1 MGPNLTNPE
10 KSSNHQLD
18 PVIKT
23 VLGCLDINLENEL
36 NLYRKNKRLQEKNNP
51 VGSMGGYRSAPV
63 PGVMIQTTET
73 EVFGS
78 SADEMDNVDVLPT
91 ADHQADL
98 LDNQSLDSQNI
109 VSPSNDSETVMEND
123 ALSRQEAIMRIANIS
138 DTSANASLV
147 KQDNSAVNP
156 DQEEKETSIASNLF
170 TPLGLL
176 SMLLFFLSCM
186 GLGYLLNSSENIA
199 PLPSFNWQSW
209 LNKTPEAPTSQPTA
223 LPTTT
228 PTTIISVNP
237 DLTSREFIDLD
248 LNTLSNI
255 NPKATPI
262 PTPSPAMTIP
272 PVPSPVDPNKNPNNK
287 TNQVSSGLNN
297 LSTTLLPP
305 LPPSSPVTSPSPS
318 PNNTISPSAVSA
330 TPQNSPSAQA
340 SSPNPTPL
348 KSNDGFY
355 YVVINYV
362 DEASWQKARSI
373 IPDAYI
379 RQGSDGSRKIQLGA
393 FNDEKSARRFVQEL
407 QAKGLVG
414 QYYRF

>member
-1 MGPNLTNPE
+1 MGPNLTNSE
-10 KSSNHQLD
+10 RESNNQLD

-36 NLYRKNKRLQEKNNP
+36 SLYRKNKRLQEKNNT
-51 VGSMGGYRSAPV
+51 VGSMGGYRSTQGAGV
-63 PGVMIQTTET
+63 IIDATGTEEPGIPM
-73 EVFGS
+73 G
-78 SADEMDNVDVLPT
+78 EMNNVDVLQPENNH
-91 ADHQADL
+91 ADI
-98 LDNQSLDSQNI
+98 LDNQQSISA
-109 VSPSNDSETVMEND
+109 TND
-123 ALSRQEAIMRIANIS
+123 AEPVIESDGPNPYQAIMKIANIS
-138 DTSANASLV
+138 TDASLV
-147 KQDNSAVNP
+147 KKENDLVIK
-156 DQEEKETSIASNLF
+156 DEKTKETSIVSNLL

-176 SMLLFFLSCM
+176 SMLLFFLSCL
-186 GLGYLLNSSENIA
+186 GLGYLLNSPDMIA
-199 PLPSFNWQSW
+199 RFNWQNW
-209 LNKTPEAPTSQPTA
+209 LEKTPAEPISQPTIA
-223 LPTTT
+223 PTTV
-228 PTTIISVNP
+228 PTAIISVNP

-272 PVPSPVDPNKNPNNK
+272 PVPSPVDSNKNPNNK
-287 TNQVSSGLNN
+287 NNQVSSGLNN

-305 LPPSSPVTSPSPS
+305 PPTTAPQVISPSPT
-318 PNNTISPSAVSA
+318 NTISPSASVS
-330 TPQNSPSAQA
+330 PKNSPSPLVTN
-340 SSPNPTPL
+340 SPNPIPL

-362 DEASWQKARSI
+362 DEASWQKARGV

-407 QAKGLVG
+407 QEKGLVG

>member
-10 KSSNHQLD
+10 KESNHQLD

-36 NLYRKNKRLQEKNNP
+36 NLYRKNKRLQEKKNT
-51 VGSMGGYRSAPV
+51 VGSMGGYRSAPLT
-63 PGVMIQTTET
+63 GVIIQTTET
-73 EVFGS
+73 EVSGMPMG
-78 SADEMDNVDVLPT
+78 EMDNVDVLQT
-91 ADHQADL
+91 ANNQADL
-98 LDNQSLDSQNI
+98 LDDQTI
-109 VSPSNDSETVMEND
+109 VPPSNDGEPVIGTD
-123 ALSRQEAIMRIANIS
+123 GLSSHEAIMRIANIS
-138 DTSANASLV
+138 ENKSANASLV
-147 KQDNSAVNP
+147 RQDNSTVNQ
-156 DQEEKETSIASNLF
+156 DQEEKETSIASNLL

-186 GLGYLLNSSENIA
+186 GLGYLLNSSETIT
-199 PLPSFNWQSW
+199 PLQFVNWQSW
-209 LNKTPEAPTSQPTA
+209 LNKTPEEPTSQPTA

-228 PTTIISVNP
+228 PTVIISVNP

-287 TNQVSSGLNN
+287 SNQVSSGLNN

-305 LPPSSPVTSPSPS
+305 PPPSSPVNSPSPS
-318 PNNTISPSAVSA
+318 NSISPSVSA
-330 TPQNSPSAQA
+330 TPQNSPSPQTN
-340 SSPNPTPL
+340 SPNPIPL

-355 YVVINYV
+355 YVVTNYV
-362 DEASWQKARSI
+362 DEASWQQVRTI
-373 IPDAYI
+373 ISDAYI
-379 RQGSDGSRKIQLGA
+379 REGSDGSRKIQLGA

-407 QAKGLVG
+407 QEKGLVG